1 MTTSGRRWKQRLNS
15 YMKVLSLLEEA
26 VRRHAENTMNELEE
40 QGMIKRFEFTYELAW
55 NVLRDYFEYQINA
68 GISGPRDAFREAFHK
83 NLIDDGDGWMEMIRS
98 RNLSSH
104 TYSEDIAKGLIDK
117 IVNSYIHLFT
127 ALRER
132 IKAIL

>member
-1 MTTSGRRWKQRLNS
+1 MNS

-55 NVLRDYFEYQINA
+55 NVLRDYFEYQGNA

-98 RNLSSH
+98 RNLSSY

-132 IKAIL
+132 MKAIL

>member
-1 MTTSGRRWKQRLNS
+1 
-15 YMKVLSLLEEA
+15 MKVLSLLEEA

-117 IVNSYIHLFT
+117 NSELIYSSFYC
-127 ALRER
+127 
-132 IKAIL
+132 IKRKDESDPISQLQCLG